1 MLGEG
6 GRRVGGVTLFGLGVT
21 HLVLGIHW
29 FLSVRDTHVQ
39 LLGKKLASKGMVWY
53 FENHLLPAAGK
64 TVSPQ

>member
-1 MLGEG
+1 MEG
-6 GRRVGGVTLFGLGVT
+6 GRGDSVWSWSDSSFLWNS
-21 HLVLGIHW
+21 LV
-29 FLSVRDTHVQ
+29 LSVRDTHVQ